1 MAENKT
7 DTSLFDT
14 NYIKAMVVLSKMMRW
29 WDHKTKVLDLHEKK
43 NNIVYINRLNI
54 LIFLRIVLCNNC
66 VRESLI
72 LKSLRHTQNEPKN
85 QVIATKYTTTTK

>member
-29 WDHKTKVLDLHEKK
+29 WDHKPRVLDLHEKN